1 MTTIV
6 GKLSA
11 SGQPTRLTQPFLL
24 SGSINELESDV
35 CYRVQVATSGK
46 SYGGNSRPVE
56 NNGSLPP
63 GGWLKKKKKKNLFS
77 TNNMDKTTH
86 EITKN
91 SLKSPVG

>member
-6 GKLSA
+6 GKPSA
-11 SGQPTRLTQPFLL
+11 TGQPTRTTQPFLL
-24 SGSINELESDV
+24 SGSINELELDV
-35 CYRVQVATSGK
+35 CYRVQVATTGK

-63 GGWLKKKKKKNLFS
+63 GGWLKKKNKNLFS

-86 EITKN
+86 EIIKIA
-91 SLKSPVG
+91 